1 MADKIKKFFARKKV
15 DAKFKLAGPGHK
27 MTGSS
32 TSQQSS
38 QQKKQDKYTPAQAV
52 QTEAKRQAA
61 EAALLRLSSQ
71 KKDSGFNSL
80 SAIQAQVRRE
90 LEAEKKAQTAQS
102 SVVSERPKLSE
113 MQLES
118 SPYLA
123 VNGIFYRCP
132 MISDA
137 VLTKEEWRIQVR
149 EFLYEQ
155 LEEERG
161 LTACLI
167 IHSCNYNRTKV
178 KDCVDVLV
186 RYVDNILG
194 NPTESKYHRIRCAN
208 ATFND
213 KVAPID
219 GASEFLLSAGF
230 TPQEIEHNGTMEQF
244 WVFNESNLDGLETLM
259 FLRDALKA
267 EDRIELELDRN
278 LKVLSPSQAAKRVD
292 LPMEF
297 YNISKDELK
306 KEQQTRAEEIEKL
319 TQLRTKAMRER
330 DELREIRKYK
340 FALMRIRFPDGIYLQ
355 GTFSVYEKLS
365 EVMQFVQDN
374 LSADSIPFI
383 LTTPSGHRLT
393 DVDADQSL
401 LDLRLVPATILT
413 FQWEPL
419 VVEEAA
425 QISKDTYLKEI
436 VMMLMEAL

>member
-1 MADKIKKFFARKKV
+1 MADKIKKFFAKKKV

-27 MTGSS
+27 MTASS
-32 TSQQSS
+32 SSQQSP
-38 QQKKQDKYTPAQAV
+38 QQKKQDKYAPQQAV

-90 LEAEKKAQTAQS
+90 LEAEKKAQS
-102 SVVSERPKLSE
+102 STTSERPKVTE
-113 MQLES
+113 TQLES
-118 SPYLA
+118 SPHLA

-137 VLTKEEWRIQVR
+137 ILTKEEWRLQVR

-167 IHSCNYNRTKV
+167 IHTCNYNRNKV
-178 KDCVDVLV
+178 KECVDVLV

-194 NPTESKYHRIRCAN
+194 NPTEPKFHKIRWAN

-219 GASEFLLSAGF
+219 GASEFLFAAGF
-230 TPQEIEHNGTMEQF
+230 KQEELEHNGIIEQF
-244 WVFNESNLDGLETLM
+244 YIFDESNIDGLETLL

-297 YNISKDELK
+297 YSISKEELK
-306 KEQQTRAEEIEKL
+306 REQQTRAEEMEKL

-340 FALMRIRFPDGIYLQ
+340 FALIRIRFPDGIYLQ
-355 GTFSVYEKLS
+355 GTFSVYEKVS
-365 EVMQFVQDN
+365 EVNQFVQDN
-374 LSADSIPFI
+374 LTTDSIPFV

-393 DVDADQSL
+393 DTDVDKSL
-401 LDLRLVPATILT
+401 LDLRLVPATILM
-413 FQWEPL
+413 FQWEPIIAEQAGQL
-419 VVEEAA
+419 T
-425 QISKDTYLKEI
+425 KDTYLKEM